1 MAQQFTVVEE
11 RKNLVTCKPTEFLKQ
26 TSRIRKSAEKW
37 MKVTGIMDIR
47 ARKPEGLRT
56 ISKNM
61 SDDERAEA
69 IAENKRLIAEQSRK
83 NLNDIITSAID
94 EYPDETLEILALACF
109 VEPEHVNDH
118 KVSFYLANLSDILAD
133 EDVLSF
139 FTSLARL
146 EGTGILKA

>member
-56 ISKNM
+56 ITKNM

-69 IAENKRLIAEQSRK
+69 ITENKRLIAEQSRK
-83 NLNDIITSAID
+83 NLNNIITSAID

-146 EGTGILKA
+146 EGTGILKV